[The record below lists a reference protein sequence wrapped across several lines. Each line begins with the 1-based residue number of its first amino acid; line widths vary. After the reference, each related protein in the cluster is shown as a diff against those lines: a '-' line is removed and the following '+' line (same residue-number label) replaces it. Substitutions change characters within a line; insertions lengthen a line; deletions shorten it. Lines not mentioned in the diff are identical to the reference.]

1 MNNAGKNKS
10 FEVKECLDTEI
21 IKELFIEYSHIEGAE
36 SCFVSFDKE
45 LDDLAGFYAGGALLA
60 GYEDDSPV
68 SCIAVRKIDDKVC
81 EAKRLYIKP
90 EFRGKG
96 YARIMLNAMLDKAK
110 DLGFEK
116 VTFTTKPSVMQI
128 GYGLYKRMGFEEVA
142 EKDGIVSM
150 KMEL

>member
-1 MNNAGKNKS
+1 MS

-21 IKELFIEYSHIEGAE
+21 IKELFVEYSHIEGAE

-45 LDDLAGFYAGGALLA
+45 LNDLTYFYKGGAMLI
-60 GYEDDSPV
+60 GYEDEVPV
-68 SCIAVRKIDDKVC
+68 SCIAVKKIGNDIC
-81 EAKRLYIKP
+81 EAKRLFIKP
-90 EFRGKG
+90 ESRGKG

-110 DLGFEK
+110 GLGFKK

-128 GYGLYKRMGFEEVA
+128 GYGLYKRMGFEEVS